1 MDLDLHRL
9 KIYCLKKLLKIGVH
23 SLTNSL
29 NLRHLMVTLPSHTK
43 LDYATLLFLFYS
55 SVWIQSVAE

>member
-1 MDLDLHRL
+1 MNLDLHRL
-9 KIYCLKKLLKIGVH
+9 KIYCLKKLLKIDH

-29 NLRHLMVTLPSHTK
+29 NLRHLMVTLPYHSK
-43 LDYATLLFLFYS
+43 LDYATLPFLFYS